1 MNLMSKLAVNRV
13 WAPEVERPLNHQSI
27 IIFDWDDTLMSSTF
41 LAPF

>member
-1 MNLMSKLAVNRV
+1 MKKLAMARMIEPV
-13 WAPEVERPLNHQSI
+13 PKKKEVLHQTV